1 MPLTRQA
8 SARKRACK
16 STTAAKLPCTPL
28 PPDASALLRAIE
40 SSADTAAHFVPAASV
55 SMLVLVSKS
64 MRKVLEEVLLCA
76 SVQVCHI

>member
-1 MPLTRQA
+1 
-8 SARKRACK
+8 
-16 STTAAKLPCTPL
+16 
-28 PPDASALLRAIE
+28 
-40 SSADTAAHFVPAASV
+40 VPAASV